1 MPIKVQHELPAR
13 AVIEKENI
21 FIMDETRAVSQD
33 IRPLEIALVN
43 LMPLKE
49 DTEIQM
55 LRSLSNTPLQV
66 NLCFVA
72 PHHISKNTPMSHLN
86 QFYLK
91 FEDIQERYFDGLI
104 ITGAPVEMLEFE
116 EVDFWDEIVRIMD
129 WSQTHVT
136 SSIFLCWAAQAAF
149 YHFYGLKK
157 RILKKKVSGIYSH
170 RVHHRKTPLVRGFDD
185 VFFAPHSRNTEVSAR
200 EIARNKDITILGDS
214 DEAGVFLAMAE
225 NGKKIFIMGHPEY
238 DRNTLDY
245 EYKRDM
251 KKGLN
256 PQIPVNYYPD
266 DNPENKPVLTWRG
279 HANTLYTNWLNYYVY
294 QATPYD
300 LSTMSSASSQ
310 ETGNIIK

>member
-1 MPIKVQHELPAR
+1 MPIKVQKDLPAR

-21 FIMDETRAVSQD
+21 FIMDETRAIKQN
-33 IRPLEIALVN
+33 IRPLEIVLVN

-66 NLCFVA
+66 NLYFVA

-91 FEDIQERYFDGLI
+91 FEDIKDRRFDGLI

-116 EVDFWDEIVRIMD
+116 EVDFWEEIVSIMD
-129 WSQTHVT
+129 WSVTHVT
-136 SSIFLCWAAQAAF
+136 STIFLCWAAQAAF
-149 YHFYGLKK
+149 YHFYGIRK
-157 RILKKKVSGIYSH
+157 RLLNQKLSGIYSH
-170 RVHHRKTPLVRGFDD
+170 KVHHRKTPLVRGFDD
-185 VFFAPHSRNTEVSAR
+185 IFLAPHSRHTETSLREVSR
-200 EIARNKDITILGDS
+200 HKEITVLGDS
-214 DEAGVFLAMAE
+214 EEAGLFLAMAE
-225 NGKKIFIMGHPEY
+225 EGRKIFVMGHPEY

-251 KKGLN
+251 KKGMN
-256 PQIPVNYYPD
+256 PQIPVNYYPEN
-266 DNPENKPVLTWRG
+266 NPENRPVLTWRA

-294 QATPYD
+294 QITPYD
-300 LSTMSSASSQ
+300 LS
-310 ETGNIIK
+310 K